1 MPLLWMSE
9 VLRLDTMKSLCCML
23 DRNFKRKKHW
33 SKVRDVKYWSWQF
46 HYTETVEWHI
56 IYSFS
61 DKYPRAIMNEI
72 IERANALIY

>member
-1 MPLLWMSE
+1 MSLLWMSE
-9 VLRLDTMKSLCCML
+9 VLRVDTMKSLCCML

-46 HYTETVEWHI
+46 NYTETVEGHI